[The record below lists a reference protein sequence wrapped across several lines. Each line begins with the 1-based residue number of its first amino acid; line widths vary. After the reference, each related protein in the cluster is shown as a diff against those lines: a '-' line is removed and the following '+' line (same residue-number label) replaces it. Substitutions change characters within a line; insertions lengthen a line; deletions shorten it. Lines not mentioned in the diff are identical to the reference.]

1 MRSTS
6 GACESSITASGRSW
20 WSASSTSSGTATM
33 LLLATS
39 PPSCSNSSSTRSR
52 AASSIRVGGVLAV
65 GGRHAHATACPTPII
80 NPRSSCFSH
89 FSGITASPCAL
100 SRPFAARDRTKIA
113 LRYLL
118 EQHPWDAFAKKLLSV
133 LLEAQ
138 GRVTGDPP
146 QLATQYN
153 AVHRLGGG
161 HVQLPQP
168 QPVVQSKASAG
179 AIAAMSKQWQPPPTF
194 HGGEPATVKGSQGDA
209 PSVGV
214 RGLAGSLGKRR
225 AAEQA
230 TLGGDS
236 EGGLDHSGG
245 GSYDC
250 GNQGQSSGGGASE
263 AGNAGGDTARVT
275 NELKQ
280 RSQRLEAH
288 GVDPLQEI
296 LAAAAPRRNSTLTQR
311 GGRQRSASHYN
322 APTKSMCDPR
332 DPAKTHREVF
342 DSQPEDPT
350 GNIAGGTP
358 VASTGVTGGQVESEG
373 KLIRQGGPVALP
385 EHSPAPIVQANFKE
399 KGIATGAKRQKKTKW
414 SDAEVQALETGV
426 GTYGEGSW
434 AEIHKN
440 VPIFRMNSRTQ
451 VDMKDKWRNIKK
463 KRDQDA

>member
-1 MRSTS
+1 
-6 GACESSITASGRSW
+6 
-20 WSASSTSSGTATM
+20 
-33 LLLATS
+33 
-39 PPSCSNSSSTRSR
+39 
-52 AASSIRVGGVLAV
+52 
-65 GGRHAHATACPTPII
+65 
-80 NPRSSCFSH
+80 
-89 FSGITASPCAL
+89 
-100 SRPFAARDRTKIA
+100 
-113 LRYLL
+113 
-118 EQHPWDAFAKKLLSV
+118 
-133 LLEAQ
+133 
-138 GRVTGDPP
+138 
-146 QLATQYN
+146 
-153 AVHRLGGG
+153 
-161 HVQLPQP
+161 VQLPQP
-168 QPVVQSKASAG
+168 QSVVQSKASAG

-230 TLGGDS
+230 TSGGDS

-399 KGIATGAKRQKKTKW
+399 KGIAAGAKRQKKTKW